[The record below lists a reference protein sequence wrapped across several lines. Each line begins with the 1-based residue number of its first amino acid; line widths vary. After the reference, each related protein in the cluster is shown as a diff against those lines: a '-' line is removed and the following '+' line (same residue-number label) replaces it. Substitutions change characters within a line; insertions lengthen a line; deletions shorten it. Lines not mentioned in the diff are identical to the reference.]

1 MHHFVSEFFLPKK
14 ADSVPTTYCELKCQ
28 GNFRHRCAIT
38 ATPLAVTPLPNSGAS
53 ACFTKRRK
61 KTAFS
66 FDSLF
71 PLNGITE
78 KISIL
83 MPFLILPTQAA
94 RPPLTKR
101 VWHYCICICVH
112 NNYILSLFAKQSAV
126 PYAKIQHYCKG
137 SCSEPHCDV

>member
-28 GNFRHRCAIT
+28 RNFRHRCAIT
-38 ATPLAVTPLPNSGAS
+38 VTPLAVTLLPDAGAS

-61 KTAFS
+61 KIAAF
-66 FDSLF
+66 FNSLF
-71 PLNGITE
+71 PLNGVTE

-83 MPFLILPTQAA
+83 TPFLILPRQAA

-101 VWHYCICICVH
+101 LWHYHICICMH
-112 NNYILSLFAKQSAV
+112 NIYILSLFAKQSAIT
-126 PYAKIQHYCKG
+126 YAKIQHYRRR
-137 SCSEPHCDV
+137 SCSEPRCNV